1 MKKICF
7 LILTIFILLLI
18 NKDVNAASG
27 LPLPRFVSLRSNEVN
42 VRTGPG
48 TRYPLSWVYTKK
60 DLPVKITEEY
70 ENWRFIEDNTG
81 RTGWIHT
88 QMLSGKR
95 TVRFIDETPM
105 FRAAFESSVKIAI
118 VKKGNIG
125 TASMCPEG
133 SKMCKV
139 HLKDYTGWVDR
150 EKLWGLLPTDHF
162 D

>member
-1 MKKICF
+1 MKRV
-7 LILTIFILLLI
+7 LLLLSI
-18 NKDVNAASG
+18 IFVIALLYKDVNAASG
-27 LPLPRFVSLRSNEVN
+27 LPVPRFVSLRSNEVN

-48 TRYPLSWVYTKK
+48 TRYPLSFVYTKK
-60 DLPVKITEEY
+60 DLPVEITEEY
-70 ENWRFIEDNTG
+70 ENWRFIKDNTG

-95 TVRFIDETPM
+95 TIRFIEDASM
-105 FRAAFESSVKIAI
+105 YRAAFENSVKIAL

-125 TASMCPEG
+125 TVTMCPEG

-139 HLKDYTGWVDR
+139 NLKDYTGWVDR
-150 EKLWGLLPTDHF
+150 DTLWGLYPQEHF